1 MRMRPEIQPKQWLG
15 LVEGE
20 HGWFAVFTT
29 GNPAWLLF
37 KPVIG
42 PGGRRF
48 DPSRNPIVL
57 GELGIPVRR
66 SDLRPGVLK
75 SGW

>member
-1 MRMRPEIQPKQWLG
+1 VKPEHQVKQWLG

-29 GNPAWLLF
+29 GDPAWLLF

-42 PGGRRF
+42 QDGRRF
-48 DPSRNPIVL
+48 DPKRDPVIL
-57 GELGIPVRR
+57 GELDIPVRR
-66 SDLRPGVLK
+66 SDLRPGVLRRLR
-75 SGW
+75 